1 MPLTH
6 ILKNK
11 LLLQKHYNCQEISM
25 DEWPFWMFEENI
37 KIANELTEEENKQQK
52 EQQKDQD
59 SSTPNMNNMM
69 SNIPKVGNFKIPKI

>member
-1 MPLTH
+1 
-6 ILKNK
+6 
-11 LLLQKHYNCQEISM
+11 M

-37 KIANELTEEENKQQK
+37 KIAYELTEEENKQQK